1 MTAQSPSN
9 NVLRYPYSRMNDNA
23 SDFLKIR
30 ILRYKAP
37 GEEGNPF
44 SGGFNL
50 QSAFDRY
57 GLQRESGF
65 IDEQKTEVLQ
75 TILLPIPQ
83 SIQDSNGVRW
93 GEDSLNSL
101 ASRGL
106 KEAGAITTAGSV
118 GGAIT
123 QAREAIE
130 DLAKIGT
137 GEQTRNLTN
146 VFFGA
151 QVVNALGGNT
161 SFQSLVSRTTGQVL
175 NPNLELLFNGVTL
188 RSFSFDFDLV
198 PREERESKEVR
209 AIIRTLKKHMSA
221 KGGSTGSVESGLF
234 IKSPDIFFVQYVNG
248 GEPHE
253 YLNQFKPMALKNMS
267 VNYTGSGTYATYEN
281 TSPVHYKMNLQ
292 FQEIDPIYAEDYDDI
307 FSPSLPKGIG
317 GPSLPEISVSDP
329 NIDGVGY

>member
-9 NVLRYPYSRMNDNA
+9 NALRYPYSRMNDNA

-30 ILRYKAP
+30 ILQYKAP

-57 GLQRESGF
+57 GLQRKSGF
-65 IDEQKTEVLQ
+65 IDEQKTKVLQ

-101 ASRGL
+101 SSRGL
-106 KEAGAITTAGSV
+106 QEAGAITTAGSV

-123 QAREAIE
+123 RARKAVE
-130 DLAKIGT
+130 DLAEIGT
-137 GEQTRNLTN
+137 GEQARNLTN

-188 RSFSFDFDLV
+188 
-198 PREERESKEVR
+198 
-209 AIIRTLKKHMSA
+209 
-221 KGGSTGSVESGLF
+221 
-234 IKSPDIFFVQYVNG
+234 
-248 GEPHE
+248 
-253 YLNQFKPMALKNMS
+253 
-267 VNYTGSGTYATYEN
+267 
-281 TSPVHYKMNLQ
+281 
-292 FQEIDPIYAEDYDDI
+292 
-307 FSPSLPKGIG
+307 SLIH
-317 GPSLPEISVSDP
+317 I
-329 NIDGVGY
+329 